1 MRTLAIVNAKGG
13 TGKTTLAVHLAA
25 GLARRGQRTLLVD
38 LDPQGNA
45 SAWLLGELA
54 PGTLGAAD
62 AIPAG
67 RLGAEHLHAVPGREG
82 LSVLPSTPQ
91 LAGLD
96 LALAQEVAGE
106 TLLRRALSGLRG
118 FDAVIIDCP
127 PSLGLSVLSALVASD
142 AAVAP
147 VLPSFLALAGLARLE
162 EACSRIRERLN
173 ARTHV
178 LGFVLFGSDAR
189 EGVTAETRDV
199 LEAEG
204 AGRLFRAE
212 VRVSTAAKSLP
223 ARRLTAW
230 DAGAD
235 ARGAADYAA
244 VLDETLARLEAGTTT
259 RRRRKG

>member
-25 GLARRGQRTLLVD
+25 GLALRGRRTLLVD

-45 SAWLLGELA
+45 SSWLLGELA
-54 PGTLGAAD
+54 PGTRGAAD
-62 AIPAG
+62 AVPTGHI
-67 RLGAEHLHAVPGREG
+67 GAEHLHAAPGREG
-82 LSVLPSTPQ
+82 LFVLPSTPQ
-91 LAGLD
+91 LAGLE

-106 TLLRRALSGLRG
+106 TLLRRALAGLRG
-118 FDAVIIDCP
+118 FDTVIIDCP

-162 EACSRIRERLN
+162 ETCSRIRERLN
-173 ARTHV
+173 VRTSV
-178 LGFVLFGSDAR
+178 LGFVLFGADTR
-189 EGVTAETRDV
+189 EGITAETRDV
-199 LEAEG
+199 LAAEG

-212 VRVSTAAKSLP
+212 VRVSTAAKTLP

-235 ARGAADYAA
+235 PRGATDYAA
-244 VLDETLARLEAGTTT
+244 VLDETFERLEAATT